1 MTETPPTFGPRP
13 TTPEDGPG
21 ARACGFWDS
30 LTDGFYTVDREWR
43 FSFINRA
50 AEQSLRRERA
60 DLLGSSLWDSFP
72 HIVDSDTYRA
82 YHRSVREQL
91 RFSFDLRSA
100 AMGQLVNVAVRPT
113 ASGLGVSF
121 RETPGPGKVRG
132 RVLLVD
138 DRRDVS
144 EMLQSLLE
152 EEGYFVSI
160 ADDLDAAQAAL
171 EYLPM
176 DVVILDDRLPSGRGS
191 SVHHQAQRH
200 GIRMLVMSG
209 HPASI
214 EQFGRSTGFI
224 AKPFR
229 GADLMKR
236 LQRLMT

>member
-1 MTETPPTFGPRP
+1 MAPDAGLDT
-13 TTPEDGPG
+13 
-21 ARACGFWDS
+21 RAPGFWDS

-50 AEQSLRRERA
+50 AERSLGRGRA

-82 YHRSVREQL
+82 YQRSVGEQL

-100 AMGQLVNVAVRPT
+100 AIGQLVNVAVRPNS
-113 ASGLGVSF
+113 SGLGVSF
-121 RETPGPGKVRG
+121 RQTPAPGKVRG

-152 EEGYFVSI
+152 DEGYFVSI

-171 EYLPM
+171 DYLPM
-176 DVVILDDRLPSGRGS
+176 DAVILDDRLPSGRGS
-191 SVHHQAQRH
+191 SVLHQAQRH

-214 EQFGRSTGFI
+214 EQFGRSASFI

-236 LQRLMT
+236 LQKLMA